1 MKWDIVA
8 ILSCFLLGIYMIF
21 SPFLLGVDQGDLF
34 KTFAGVA
41 LMIVGIGVF
50 YNKNIFSPNI
60 NKFLLIYSC
69 CVNRNTPNLPIIM
82 VKLTRN
88 LEITKK
94 HWNVSIK
101 L

>member
-1 MKWDIVA
+1 MKIMKWDIVA

-60 NKFLLIYSC
+60 NKFF
-69 CVNRNTPNLPIIM
+69 
-82 VKLTRN
+82 
-88 LEITKK
+88 
-94 HWNVSIK
+94 
-101 L
+101 